1 MAISDVPEEV
11 PVHQL
16 NSVNSDSTEGHCQ
29 SGIAGWVILFVGVLS
44 MTGVLVLALTDRTEA
59 AVALG
64 STAAAVC
71 TIGGSLFMH
80 RR

>member
-1 MAISDVPEEV
+1 M
-11 PVHQL
+11 
-16 NSVNSDSTEGHCQ
+16 
-29 SGIAGWVILFVGVLS
+29 LS
-44 MTGVLVLALTDRTEA
+44 MAGVVVLALTDRPEA

-71 TIGGSLFMH
+71 TAGGGLAMH

>member
-1 MAISDVPEEV
+1 M
-11 PVHQL
+11 
-16 NSVNSDSTEGHCQ
+16 
-29 SGIAGWVILFVGVLS
+29 ILFVGVLS